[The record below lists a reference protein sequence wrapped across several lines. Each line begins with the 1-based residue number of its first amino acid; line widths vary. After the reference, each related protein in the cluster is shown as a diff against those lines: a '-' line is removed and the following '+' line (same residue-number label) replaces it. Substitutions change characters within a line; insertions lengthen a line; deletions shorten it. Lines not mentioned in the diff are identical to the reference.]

1 MNWNP
6 VLMTNKL
13 EITPEAERDIFAIA
27 SNIQL
32 QDSLASAMRVV
43 AVLKKQFNNLAAH
56 PDSGREG
63 GCEGTREV
71 VMAGLHF
78 IAVFKRNNDMITI
91 VRVLYGADELA

>member
-1 MNWNP
+1 
-6 VLMTNKL
+6 MTNKL

-43 AVLKKQFNNLAAH
+43 SVLKNQFKNLAAR

-71 VMAGLHF
+71 VMTGLPF
-78 IAVFKRNNDMITI
+78 IAVYKTSNDLITI
-91 VRVLYGADELA
+91 VRVLYGADERSLNKIE